1 MLSSHRE
8 SMKNADVSHAEI
20 TGQLRMKSMELERVT
35 MLHGEST
42 SVAKVLRLEVE
53 MLTKKV
59 RLLESQYMSLEA
71 AASRRKADAD
81 MHLAEQAARL
91 EHYEGL
97 ERELD
102 EAVMHAA
109 SEGAGTGDVAA
120 SSESVASAL
129 GALGSSVPAS
139 LRRRLAQNVA
149 LGRRCN
155 ELERQAKLANEAAEA
170 AKARAEDLEL
180 QLRRANSKAHDAS
193 QPYNYLVERIAATEA
208 DADAAAAREREAAGK
223 LQDAKAAAHAAR
235 AEANALREDLKR
247 ALDERGELAT
257 IKNMLKTAPRAGSN
271 VGARKAVRA

>member
-1 MLSSHRE
+1 
-8 SMKNADVSHAEI
+8 
-20 TGQLRMKSMELERVT
+20 
-35 MLHGEST
+35 
-42 SVAKVLRLEVE
+42 
-53 MLTKKV
+53 
-59 RLLESQYMSLEA
+59 
-71 AASRRKADAD
+71 
-81 MHLAEQAARL
+81 
-91 EHYEGL
+91 
-97 ERELD
+97 
-102 EAVMHAA
+102 MHAA

-120 SSESVASAL
+120 SSDSVASAL

-139 LRRRLAQNVA
+139 LRRRLAQSVA

-208 DADAAAAREREAAGK
+208 DADAAAARRGK
-223 LQDAKAAAHAAR
+223 PPETKTPRARTRAR